1 MAEKI
6 SSEGFP
12 EFEYKILFENTG
24 TAMAVIE
31 EDMSI
36 SKVNA
41 AFSLFWGSPKDHIE
55 GKWRWA
61 DFISDHDLDRIKQYH
76 ALGSKD
82 PSAAPGSYYFTSY
95 DKSGMKRDIHLIV
108 SMINGTTKSI
118 ATMIDITEKKRA
130 GETSL
135 TVARDITERMKAEE
149 VTQRIGQ
156 LAAGIAHEIKNP
168 LAIILQGT
176 EFIKSCIQDEL
187 LADCAER
194 IKNSANRVDNIITG
208 LLSYSRQGS
217 LNLDLGDIAEVL
229 NESVS
234 HVNHHLTVRNIKI
247 QKQIETVPPIKFDSN
262 QMKQVFIKLLMN
274 SIESMDSGGPI
285 KIELRRVPDNGKEML
300 IKISDS
306 GYGIEKE
313 SLKKIFDPFFT
324 TKRKTGGTGLGLS
337 ITKGIIDKHKGRI
350 SVESE
355 IGAGTAISIYLP
367 YDIEQGA

>member
-1 MAEKI
+1 MK
-6 SSEGFP
+6 
-12 EFEYKILFENTG
+12 
-24 TAMAVIE
+24 
-31 EDMSI
+31 ED
-36 SKVNA
+36 
-41 AFSLFWGSPKDHIE
+41 
-55 GKWRWA
+55 
-61 DFISDHDLDRIKQYH
+61 H
-76 ALGSKD
+76 ALRSKD
-82 PSAAPGSYYFTSY
+82 PSAAPGSYYLVTY
-95 DKSGMKRDIHLIV
+95 DKSGRKRDIHLII
-108 SMINGTTKSI
+108 SMINGNTKSI

-130 GETSL
+130 EETKHVEL
-135 TVARDITERMKAEE
+135 QKAYAELKASKE
-149 VTQRIGQ
+149 MVIQQEKLASIGQ
-156 LAAGIAHEIKNP
+156 LAAGIAHEIRNP

-176 EFIKSCIQDEL
+176 EFIKSCIDDEF
-187 LADCAER
+187 LADCTER
-194 IKNSANRVDNIITG
+194 IKNSANRADNIIKG

-234 HVNHHLTVRNIKI
+234 LVNHHLTVRNIKI

-367 YDIEQGA
+367 YDNEQGA